1 MYFPT
6 FDVATRKPSR
16 FAAVP
21 MHIRHFRVNRT
32 CEEEAGW
39 LEEMLSR
46 ESRNF
51 GTRVVRQRDD
61 TFLLQ
66 WG

>member
-1 MYFPT
+1 MHFPT
-6 FDVATRKPSR
+6 FDVATRKLTR
-16 FAAVP
+16 FAAVRC
-21 MHIRHFRVNRT
+21 IRHFRVNRA

-66 WG
+66 WD